1 MPNATLADQI
11 AYWTVR
17 VQLYDSQVGLGLLR
31 SDAPCLIYARA
42 TLRDYM
48 DIDGDPAPTFDTGG
62 DPYAG
67 CPTCGYCE

>member
-31 SDAPCLIYARA
+31 ADAACLLYARA
-42 TLRDYM
+42 TLRELT
-48 DIDGDPAPTFDTGG
+48 DIDGDDRPA
-62 DPYAG
+62 A
-67 CPTCGYCE
+67 